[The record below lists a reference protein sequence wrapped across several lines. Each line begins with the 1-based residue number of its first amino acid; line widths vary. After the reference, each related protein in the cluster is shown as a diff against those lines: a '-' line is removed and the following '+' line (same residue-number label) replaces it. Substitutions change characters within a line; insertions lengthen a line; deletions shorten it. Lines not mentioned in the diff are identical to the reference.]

1 MHNKFIDSFYYT
13 EGLLNIKRPAF
24 YLFGDWII
32 MYIIREEL
40 ELLCHQSF
48 SFFFKYTAYQF
59 PIWNSLYWY
68 YLLSELLIRLKLRT
82 T

>member
-13 EGLLNIKRPAF
+13 EGLLNVKRPAF

-48 SFFFKYTAYQF
+48 FFFLSTQHISFQSEIVYTGIIYYQ
-59 PIWNSLYWY
+59 NYW
-68 YLLSELLIRLKLRT
+68 LG
-82 T
+82 